1 MDIIVDKII
10 KEDYKISYDEVFKIL
25 QIDVPK
31 LLKGADK
38 LRRIFNGDKVDLCS
52 IVNGKCGRCSEDCKF
67 CSQSAYYNTEIQSH
81 QLIDYEKILNLAL
94 ENENE
99 GVNRYSIVTSGRGLQ
114 GEEFKEIVG
123 MYIKLKKDTNISL
136 CASLGIIS
144 KEQLKKLKDI
154 GVEKYHHNL
163 ETSRRYYSKICS
175 THSYDERI
183 ETLKNARKVGLKLCC
198 GGIIG
203 MGETMRDR
211 INLAFLLK
219 ELEIE
224 SIPINILTPIK
235 GTPLQNIEPLQEE
248 EILKT
253 IAIFKFINPR
263 ATIRFAG
270 GRGYLEDYGE
280 KAFLAGVSA
289 TITRNYL
296 TTSGNKIKD
305 DIRPI
310 NKVRT
315 KNKQN

>member
-1 MDIIVDKII
+1 M
-10 KEDYKISYDEVFKIL
+10 FKIL